1 MHHILKQFNLFR
13 CDATIR
19 VSQAKMRGKV
29 GRSSTLRAQ
38 GLSQPKVLD
47 DNPLVS
53 SKTSMTVGGEVD
65 LNIYTVS
72 TTYTRIGKQFFGK
85 CMTYPNYKK
94 TRKIDLFPSFR
105 LNSRQTITPFLLTV

>member
-1 MHHILKQFNLFR
+1 
-13 CDATIR
+13 
-19 VSQAKMRGKV
+19 MRGKV

-85 CMTYPNYKK
+85 CMTKFQQTMPMTMNIRTRAEVEASITVTDIRILRLYPHQVPDRPQVQK
-94 TRKIDLFPSFR
+94 
-105 LNSRQTITPFLLTV
+105 